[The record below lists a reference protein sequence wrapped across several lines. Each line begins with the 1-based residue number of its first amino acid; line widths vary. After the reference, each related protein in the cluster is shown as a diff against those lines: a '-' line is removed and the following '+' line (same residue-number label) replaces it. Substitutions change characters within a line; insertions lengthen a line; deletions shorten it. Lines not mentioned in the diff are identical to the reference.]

1 MSRPFSCLPLLLIP
15 LLAGVVSCT
24 RSPQPSPEEISGAPV
39 LLRMETKAGG
49 SVYEGTFRVAM
60 FNSSYIYSGRTGSYC
75 SLPQGQTW
83 WSHPWLPPC
92 RVDEESGDPLDA
104 ANAVSSLE
112 GADHDSRYGL
122 RYTIGNNSTSNVSLV
137 ALAPAIRVIPDGTDD
152 AYAYV
157 QWSSNAARRVYISAP
172 VAGTF
177 TGTWVDREYVYT
189 SDNHLS
195 GSMTDPSATVTVR
208 VECGEL
214 TEGDI
219 QRVSLTN
226 LVTSARFYLI
236 SKDFYERGF
245 SFADGHYTTTAQT
258 IYDCGAGAPDHLV
271 RADGDFREYEKIF
284 FPAAPYS
291 DNALDYIRPVFMLH
305 LGPDKTRPL
314 RARVV
319 LNQDLEPMTHYTL
332 TLLISRAV
340 VSATLAATAT
350 WDAGGNLTIL
360 DETVTHPA
368 SLTLESAWIDGGSHD
383 AEDVYVP

>member
-1 MSRPFSCLPLLLIP
+1 MSRSFSCLPQLLIL
-15 LLAGVVSCT
+15 LLAGMVSCSRT
-24 RSPQPSPEEISGAPV
+24 EEPSSEELSGAPV

-49 SVYEGTFRVAM
+49 SFYEGTFRVVLFDA
-60 FNSSYIYSGRTGSYC
+60 NYIFSGRTGSYC

-92 RVDEESGDPLDA
+92 RVDETTGEPLDA
-104 ANAVSSLE
+104 TDAVSSLE
-112 GADHDSRYGL
+112 GADHNSLYGL
-122 RYTIGNNSTSNVSLV
+122 RYVPSNNYALDISLV
-137 ALAPAIRVIPDGTDD
+137 ALAPAVRVIPDGPEDS
-152 AYAYV
+152 YAYV
-157 QWSSNAARRVYISAP
+157 QWSSDPARRLYISAP
-172 VAGTF
+172 VSGKF
-177 TGTWVDREYVYT
+177 TGTWVDREFVYT
-189 SDNHLS
+189 SDSHLS

-214 TEGDI
+214 AEGDV

-226 LVTSARFYLI
+226 LFTSIRFYLL
-236 SKDFYERGF
+236 SKDSYERGF
-245 SFADGHYTTTAQT
+245 SFSDGHFTTAAET
-258 IYDCGAGAPDHLV
+258 LYDCGTGAPDHLV
-271 RADGDFREYEKIF
+271 RADGDYRVYPRVFL
-284 FPAAPYS
+284 PAAPFS
-291 DNALDYIRPVFMLH
+291 DNALDPVRPIFMIS
-305 LGPDKTRPL
+305 LGPDKTHPL

-360 DETVTHPA
+360 DETETHPA